1 METPEIRGIK
11 VEPLTAEAFRP
22 FGTVLEIP
30 SGKPDNFSDVFA
42 MWQDLAD
49 IGVLG
54 EKASIVYLVNKRRAF
69 VLDIMERHK
78 NGIEVFFPVKG
89 QSILAVAPP
98 SKDLPKPEDIRCF
111 YIDGTKPYIINKDVW
126 HWSTF
131 PLGDEAGFFLIFKK
145 GLPRE
150 DVEEQKMNPIPILL

>member
-1 METPEIRGIK
+1 MSASNVKGIK
-11 VEPLTAEAFRP
+11 VEPLTAEAFAP
-22 FGTVLEIP
+22 FGTVIEVPKTGPDHFGEI
-30 SGKPDNFSDVFA
+30 FS
-42 MWQDLAD
+42 MWQN
-49 IGVLG
+49 LG
-54 EKASIVYLVNKRRAF
+54 DVSALEGKGSIVYLVNKRRPF

-78 NGIEVFFPVKG
+78 QGIEVFFPVKG

-98 SKDLPKPEDIRCF
+98 SEHVPGPENIRCF

-145 GLPRE
+145 GLPHQ
-150 DVEEQKMNPIPILL
+150 DVEERRMDPVPIIL